1 MSATS
6 ACSALFRFFDLAAV
20 RRVLLAHTERVL
32 SLEQVGAG
40 LGIVRPD
47 LQRLLVVC
55 NRLSQL
61 ALLGERVAP
70 VEVGVGKVRLEAQR
84 LLVVLDRLGQLALL
98 SERSTPV
105 VVGHRVAWLEG
116 HGMAAGSLRRGNLVA

>member
-61 ALLGERVAP
+61 ALLGERTAP
-70 VEVGVGKVRLEAQR
+70 AVFSDGGVRLNGNR
-84 LLVVLDRLGQLALL
+84 IDLMLDVLGQLALL
-98 SERSTPV
+98 GELSTPV
-105 VVGHRVAWLEG
+105 VLGDSV
-116 HGMAAGSLRRGNLVA
+116 